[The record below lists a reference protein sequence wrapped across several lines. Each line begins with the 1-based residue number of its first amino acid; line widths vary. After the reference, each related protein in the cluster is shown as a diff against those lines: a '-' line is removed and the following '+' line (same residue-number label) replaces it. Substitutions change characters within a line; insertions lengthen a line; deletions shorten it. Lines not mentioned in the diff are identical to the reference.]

1 MKRAL
6 LILSV
11 PVVLAGCGGEQY
23 QDLRQFVKES
33 GANLRGRVEPLPEV
47 KPYEPFTY
55 DAFDLPDPFKPRAQQ
70 AAKSDGTAGAGPA
83 PDPNRRKEALE
94 GYPLESLKMVGTLQD
109 KTKKMF
115 ALIKTPDNNIY
126 QVKGG
131 NYLGQNFGVISMIT
145 ETSITLKEV
154 IQDTAGVWTER
165 TSSLQLLDEEESK
178 K

>member
-1 MKRAL
+1 MKRI
-6 LILSV
+6 LIMISMAGL
-11 PVVLAGCGGEQY
+11 LAGCGGEQY

-33 GANLRGRVEPLPEV
+33 GANMRGRVDPLPEV
-47 KPYEPFTY
+47 RPYEPFTY
-55 DAFDLPDPFKPRAQQ
+55 DAFELSDPFKPRSNQ
-70 AAKSDGTAGAGPA
+70 AATSAGAGAGPA
-83 PDPNRRKEALE
+83 PDPSRRKEALE